1 MRNGDAIMKA
11 LGIDEFDVN
20 YEDDIVVIEK
30 PDSKKYGG
38 SYEYQL
44 YFTEEWWQK
53 EYVDERSKN
62 TEGGE

>member
-30 PDSKKYGG
+30 PDNQKYRG

-53 EYVDERSKN
+53 EYK
-62 TEGGE
+62 GESEDKE